1 MTNSSPKKTYY
12 RWWVMSFIFVIYTIA
27 NADRANIGFALPYI
41 QKEFNL
47 SNTMAGV
54 LVSLFFLGY
63 SLNQIPSGMLISRKG
78 VRKVYAGGMLFTSI
92 FTFLWVLLTLFGLL
106 SYAAYWSV

>member
-1 MTNSSPKKTYY
+1 MDN
-12 RWWVMSFIFVIYTIA
+12 VIYTIA

-92 FTFLWVLLTLFGLL
+92 FTFFMGIIDSIWAIKLCRLLVG
-106 SYAAYWSV
+106 SVIEPQPTYP